1 MILSRTDDVCRMYR
15 RCCVLWQCLP
25 GLLQSPRKF
34 SKRYR
39 KWGFPAQCKK
49 MNQNGSLLGWLKWIV
64 RLSIFCRPFITED
77 NRLARCDGKENY
89 MWSWWWKRT
98 WVVPF
103 AAIAL
108 WNSQNLSI
116 IERFWPNKLA
126 FLVYKRYSIV

>member
-1 MILSRTDDVCRMYR
+1 MILSRTDDVCRIYR
-15 RCCVLWQCLP
+15 RCRV
-25 GLLQSPRKF
+25 KA
-34 SKRYR
+34 
-39 KWGFPAQCKK
+39 FPACNSHPENFRSGTENGAFRAQCKK

-89 MWSWWWKRT
+89 MRSWWWKRT

-103 AAIAL
+103 TAIAL

-126 FLVYKRYSIV
+126 FSDYKRYSIV